1 MLGEVFAP
9 QARAC
14 YADARMHDLSQLR
27 IRLHAALTSGILL
40 AGCGPAPQGGAPVAA
55 KTAPAPAPTPA
66 PALQAPP
73 PRTLEPLPELP
84 PLPNYPARTGMDPFD
99 PDGVEEE
106 GCPNGDWCGSPKAAA
121 RFQVQNPELELG
133 CPTRLMG
140 KPDPGV
146 SASDRT
152 YKGLSLNPMMMG
164 RIRKIATAEKRKAT
178 GDPNVCCYHWFDY
191 CSGRPLL
198 AGDAALAAPVRAGSA
213 WLGGPVTED
222 MLCGAP
228 LSPAGR
234 ARLAAEWLED
244 ARMEHASVAS
254 FARATLELLA
264 VGAPAELVAA
274 CAAAGADEVRH
285 ARLCFSLA
293 AAYGGEAAEPGPLA
307 PALPRAGGLVALAC
321 DTFREG
327 CVGETLA
334 ALGALRAARRCQ
346 IPAVRAVLEEIAEDE
361 ARHAELAWATLAWA
375 VQVGGA
381 EVARAVEAVA
391 EELRALGCA
400 ESAEQEDPASAELA
414 PHGRLGAAARVALRE
429 EAWEG
434 VLSEALALVL
444 RSAESCGR
452 PAAPSTMVAWSPD
465 SAFSSS

>member
-1 MLGEVFAP
+1 MPDGAFAP

-14 YADARMHDLSQLR
+14 YAGARMHDLSQLR

-55 KTAPAPAPTPA
+55 KSAPPAATPASPAPVQPA
-66 PALQAPP
+66 P
-73 PRTLEPLPELP
+73 PRVLEPLPELP
-84 PLPNYPARTGMDPFD
+84 PLPDYPARTGMDPFD

-121 RFQVQNPELELG
+121 RFQVQSPEVELG

-146 SASDRT
+146 TASDRT

-164 RIRKIATAEKRKAT
+164 RLRKIATAEKRKAS
-178 GDPNVCCYHWFDY
+178 GDANVCCYHWFDY

-198 AGDAALAAPVRAGSA
+198 DGEAALAAPVRAGDA
-213 WLGGPVTED
+213 WLGEPVTED

-234 ARLAAEWLED
+234 ARLAAAWLED

-254 FARATLELLA
+254 FARAALELLA
-264 VGAPAELVAA
+264 VGAPAELVGA

-293 AAYGGEAAEPGPLA
+293 AAYGGEAQGPGPLP
-307 PALPRAGGLVALAC
+307 PALPRVGGLVALAC

-381 EVARAVEAVA
+381 EVAGAVAAVA
-391 EELRALGCA
+391 EELRALGTEPA
-400 ESAEQEDPASAELA
+400 EEDPAAAELA

-434 VLSEALALVL
+434 LLGEALALVL
-444 RSAESCGR
+444 RPADSCGR
-452 PAAPSTMVAWSPD
+452 PAGPSKVVGWPSD
-465 SAFSSS
+465 SASCSS